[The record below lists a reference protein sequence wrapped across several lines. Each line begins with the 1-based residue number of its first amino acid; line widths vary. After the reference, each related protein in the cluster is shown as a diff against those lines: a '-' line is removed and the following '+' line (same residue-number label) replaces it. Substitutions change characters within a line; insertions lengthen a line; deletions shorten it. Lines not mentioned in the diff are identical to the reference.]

1 MRRNIEGRAT
11 AEISLSNAAENFAR
25 VRQRTGAKLCCVIK
39 ANAYG
44 HGATVLGHLY
54 QELGADFLAVATPEE
69 AMRLRMRGIRCPV
82 LLLGYALP
90 AFAEEAVRQNI
101 VLTVYDRTQ
110 AEALAACGCGRHGGI
125 PVHLKLDTGMG
136 RLGFRPRSD
145 AEDLLAVCRLSGLRI
160 TGVYTHFANADTGEG
175 GSAATREQ
183 IRLFLIGA
191 ELVQDAVGHPLLKH
205 AANSGGLLDYPE
217 AHFDMV
223 RAGIVLY
230 GILPGTVSHPIPLSP
245 VMTLRA
251 PVISVK
257 EVPAG
262 TPLGYGGAYVTSR
275 TTRVGIVPLGYADG
289 LPRRA
294 GEAGCLFRVGN
305 GYAPIVGR
313 VCMDQALLDLT
324 DTEARMGDDAF
335 LFGDDPKVSAAACA
349 RSLGTIPYEL
359 LTGIGERVRRVYR

>member
-1 MRRNIEGRAT
+1 MKRNMDGGTA
-11 AEISLSNAAENFAR
+11 AEISLARAAENYSR
-25 VRQRTGAKLCCVIK
+25 VKRRTGGRVCCVIK

-54 QELGADFLAVATPEE
+54 QELGADCLAVATPEE
-69 AMRLRMRGIRCPV
+69 AMRLRKRGIHCPI
-82 LLLGYALP
+82 LLLGYAPP
-90 AFAEEAVRQNI
+90 AFAEEAVRENI
-101 VLTVYDRTQ
+101 TLTVYDREQ
-110 AEALAACGCGRHGGI
+110 AEALAAGMRGCRAEV
-125 PVHLKLDTGMG
+125 PVHVKLDTGMG
-136 RLGFRPRSD
+136 RLGFRPKSD
-145 AEDLLAVCRLSGLRI
+145 ARDLIAVCRLSGLRV
-160 TGVYTHFANADTGEG
+160 TGVYTHFANADAGEEG
-175 GSAATREQ
+175 NNATQEQ
-183 IRLFLIGA
+183 LRKFRFGA
-191 ELVQDAVGHPLLKH
+191 KLAQEAVGRPLLRH

-217 AHFDMV
+217 ARFDMV

-230 GILPGTVSHPIPLSP
+230 GILPGTVSYPIPLAP

-275 TTRVGIVPLGYADG
+275 ATRVGIIPLGYADG
-289 LPRRA
+289 LPRAA
-294 GEAGCLFRVGN
+294 GEAGVLMRIGN